1 MITQIF
7 DSCEAAASSSST
19 WSTIL
24 SLARAVDTLE
34 MVKQDPRRGE
44 GSVVLGIVPLHVL
57 CYGDGGRRGSWC
69 QSRVLPQETV
79 ELTDYLGRDV
89 VWLCGCCCFLLFVC
103 CWLSDALGDGCLHS
117 EVIDWSTLFASDELG
132 LHIFTFTEQR
142 NCKNVLAPVQHSAS
156 PPWLFWCAWQ
166 PDVLRPNIARTS
178 SHNQRVHIRLT
189 KHNKKWKE
197 ID

>member
-69 QSRVLPQETV
+69 PSRVLPQETV
-79 ELTDYLGRDV
+79 GLIHDNTTILVEMLFCCVVVVVSCCLLLIIRCSGR
-89 VWLCGCCCFLLFVC
+89 W
-103 CWLSDALGDGCLHS
+103 
-117 EVIDWSTLFASDELG
+117 LFALWGDRLKYAFCQWWIRSSYLHFYWAEEL
-132 LHIFTFTEQR
+132 
-142 NCKNVLAPVQHSAS
+142 
-156 PPWLFWCAWQ
+156 
-166 PDVLRPNIARTS
+166 
-178 SHNQRVHIRLT
+178 
-189 KHNKKWKE
+189 
-197 ID
+197 

>member
-57 CYGDGGRRGSWC
+57 CYEDGGRRGSWC
-69 QSRVLPQETV
+69 QSRETV
-79 ELTDYLGRDV
+79 SFQQYDLSTDILVNTAGCKMMMFHVNLGIDRSKFSVDFIILV
-89 VWLCGCCCFLLFVC
+89 LYPVFQCSCTDTAQCF
-103 CWLSDALGDGCLHS
+103 SS
-117 EVIDWSTLFASDELG
+117 
-132 LHIFTFTEQR
+132 
-142 NCKNVLAPVQHSAS
+142 LA
-156 PPWLFWCAWQ
+156 FCCAWQ
-166 PDVLRPNIARTS
+166 PDVQWGQTYQGLF
-178 SHNQRVHIRLT
+178 HIIREFT
-189 KHNKKWKE
+189 
-197 ID
+197 